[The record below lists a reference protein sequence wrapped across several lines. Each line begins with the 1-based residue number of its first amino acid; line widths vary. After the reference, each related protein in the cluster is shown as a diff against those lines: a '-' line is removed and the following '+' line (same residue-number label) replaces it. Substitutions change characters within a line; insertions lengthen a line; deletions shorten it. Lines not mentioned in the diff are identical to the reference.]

1 MKKIITL
8 ITMLFAVMQLNAQ
21 EYSQTEKKGFLII
34 HASKNY
40 QLAKR
45 VATEANKHLKYKID
59 FRGHEYNK
67 TLGLSVSEEECEQHG
82 FEFPSYIQRG
92 RSDDGKFISVEY
104 TTNYEGFTPGLY
116 IVVVASYTKGKK
128 EIKQTLEFVKKHY
141 ETAYFKYIDVYV
153 GCMH

>member
-1 MKKIITL
+1 MKKLSILFIIIIASL
-8 ITMLFAVMQLNAQ
+8 QLNAQ
-21 EYSQTEKKGFLII
+21 EISQTEKKGFLII

-40 QLAKR
+40 ELAKR
-45 VATEANKHLKYKID
+45 VATEANKHLGYKID

-67 TLGLSVSEEECEQHG
+67 TLGMSIPKAECEKHG
-82 FEFPSYIQRG
+82 FEYPSYIQRG
-92 RSDDGKFISVEY
+92 RSDDGNFISVEY

-128 EIKQTLEFVKKHY
+128 EIKPTLEFVKKHY

-153 GCMH
+153 GCIH

>member
-1 MKKIITL
+1 MKKISIFVL
-8 ITMLFAVMQLNAQ
+8 LLFVISLLNAQ
-21 EYSQTEKKGFLII
+21 EEAQTEKKGFLII

-40 QLAKR
+40 ELAKR
-45 VATEANKHLKYKID
+45 VAEEANKHLGYKID

-67 TLGLSVSEEECEQHG
+67 ELGLSIPKAECEENG
-82 FEFPSYIQRG
+82 FEYPSYIQRG
-92 RSDDGKFISVEY
+92 RSDDGNFISIEY
-104 TTNYEGFTPGLY
+104 TSNYEGFTPELY

-128 EIKQTLEFVKKHY
+128 EIKETQTFVKKHY

>member
-1 MKKIITL
+1 MKKISIL
-8 ITMLFAVMQLNAQ
+8 VLMLFVILQLTAQ
-21 EYSQTEKKGFLII
+21 EEAQTEKKGFLII

-40 QLAKR
+40 ELAKR
-45 VATEANKHLKYKID
+45 VATEANKHLGYKID
-59 FRGHEYNK
+59 YRGLEYNK
-67 TLGLSVSEEECEQHG
+67 ELGLSIPKTECEEHG
-82 FEFPSYIQRG
+82 FEFPTYVQRG
-92 RSDDGKFISVEY
+92 RGDDGNFISVEY

-128 EIKQTLEFVKKHY
+128 EINETQTFVKKHY